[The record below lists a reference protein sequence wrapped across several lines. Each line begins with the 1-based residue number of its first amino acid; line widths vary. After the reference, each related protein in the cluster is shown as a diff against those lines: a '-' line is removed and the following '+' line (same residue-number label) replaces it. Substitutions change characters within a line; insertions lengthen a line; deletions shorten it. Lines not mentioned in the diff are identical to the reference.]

1 MDLEGIPLF
10 TMLKSRLGYLSAR
23 QQLIAQNVANA
34 DTPGFAPKDLKPFTL
49 PASLGGK
56 SSGLAPIA
64 PTMTNSLDLAAP
76 STTSSSANGFAAI
89 ASPDSDPTLNGN
101 QVVLEDEMAKMTSS
115 RLDYQAAVGFYEKA
129 LSMITLA
136 AKAPGK

>member
-49 PASLGGK
+49 PASLGGQAG
-56 SSGLAPIA
+56 GLAPIA
-64 PTMTNSLDLAAP
+64 PSMTSPLDLAAP
-76 STTSSSANGFAAI
+76 TSSSTTNGWHAI
-89 ASPDSDPTLNGN
+89 ASPDSETTLNGN

-115 RLDYQAAVGFYEKA
+115 RLDYQAAVGFYQKA